1 MLQIIHN
8 SQHLTNNQQKDKY
21 MKKFLIYITI
31 LGLLVY
37 GLLTLFMK
45 SVKAS
50 EYNTAVIGHVIT
62 QKVSGQQID
71 ASKLME
77 QELARV
83 AHLFALDSINIL
95 QKYLP
100 AILDKVAA
108 DLRLEA
114 DKSYKCNLLKD
125 TKIQDDCK

>member
-1 MLQIIHN
+1 
-8 SQHLTNNQQKDKY
+8 
-21 MKKFLIYITI
+21 MKKFLIFITI
-31 LGLLVY
+31 LAISLY
-37 GLLTLFMK
+37 GFLTCTMNSL
-45 SVKAS
+45 KAS

-62 QKVSGQQID
+62 QKVSGQPID

>member
-1 MLQIIHN
+1 
-8 SQHLTNNQQKDKY
+8 

-31 LGLLVY
+31 LAISLY
-37 GLLTLFMK
+37 GFLTCTMNSL
-45 SVKAS
+45 KAS

-62 QKVSGQQID
+62 QKVTGQPID
-71 ASKLME
+71 TSKLME
-77 QELARV
+77 QELARA
-83 AHLFALDSINIL
+83 AHLFAIENINIL

-100 AILDKVAA
+100 AILDKLAT

-114 DKSYKCNLLKD
+114 DKNYKCSLLKD

>member
-1 MLQIIHN
+1 
-8 SQHLTNNQQKDKY
+8 

-62 QKVSGQQID
+62 QKVSGQPVD

-77 QELARV
+77 QEIARA
-83 AHLFALDSINIL
+83 AHLFAIDSISIL

-100 AILDKVAA
+100 AILDKMSAE
-108 DLRLEA
+108 LRLEA
-114 DKSYKCNLLKD
+114 DKQYKCSLLKD

>member
-1 MLQIIHN
+1 
-8 SQHLTNNQQKDKY
+8 
-21 MKKFLIYITI
+21 MKKFLIFITI
-31 LGLLVY
+31 LVISLY
-37 GLLTLFMK
+37 GFLTCTMNSL
-45 SVKAS
+45 KAS

-62 QKVSGQQID
+62 QKVSGQPVD

-100 AILDKVAA
+100 AILDKAA
-108 DLRLEA
+108 AELRLEA

>member
-1 MLQIIHN
+1 
-8 SQHLTNNQQKDKY
+8 

-50 EYNTAVIGHVIT
+50 EYNTAVIAHVIT
-62 QKVSGQQID
+62 QKVSGQPID

-100 AILDKVAA
+100 AILDKAA
-108 DLRLEA
+108 AELRLEA
-114 DKSYKCNLLKD
+114 DKSYKCSLLKD

>member
-1 MLQIIHN
+1 
-8 SQHLTNNQQKDKY
+8 
-21 MKKFLIYITI
+21 MKKFLIYII
-31 LGLLVY
+31 VFIVSLY
-37 GLLTLFMK
+37 GFLTCTMNSL
-45 SVKAS
+45 KAS

-62 QKVSGQQID
+62 QKVSGQPID

-83 AHLFALDSINIL
+83 AHLFALDSISIL

>member
-1 MLQIIHN
+1 
-8 SQHLTNNQQKDKY
+8 

-62 QKVSGQQID
+62 QKVTGQPID
-71 ASKLME
+71 TSKLME
-77 QELARV
+77 QELARA
-83 AHLFALDSINIL
+83 AHLFAIENINIL

-100 AILDKVAA
+100 AILDKLAA

-114 DKSYKCNLLKD
+114 DKNYKCSLLKD

>member
-1 MLQIIHN
+1 
-8 SQHLTNNQQKDKY
+8 
-21 MKKFLIYITI
+21 MKKFLIYINI
-31 LGLLVY
+31 LSFLVY

-62 QKVSGQQID
+62 QKVSGQSID
-71 ASKLME
+71 AAKLME

-83 AHLFALDSINIL
+83 AHLFAIDSVNIL

-114 DKSYKCNLLKD
+114 DKQYKCSLLKD
-125 TKIQDDCK
+125 TKIKDDCK

>member
-1 MLQIIHN
+1 
-8 SQHLTNNQQKDKY
+8 
-21 MKKFLIYITI
+21 MKKYLIYFTV
-31 LGLLVY
+31 LALSVY
-37 GLLTLFMK
+37 CFLTCTMTSL
-45 SVKAS
+45 SKAD

-62 QKVSGQQID
+62 QKVTGQPVD

-77 QELARV
+77 QEMARA

-100 AILDKVAA
+100 AVLDKMSA

-114 DKSYKCNLLKD
+114 DRQYKCSLLKD
-125 TKIQDDCK
+125 TKIQDDCLRKN

>member
-1 MLQIIHN
+1 
-8 SQHLTNNQQKDKY
+8 

-50 EYNTAVIGHVIT
+50 EYSTAVIGHVIT
-62 QKVSGQQID
+62 QKVSGQPID
-71 ASKLME
+71 TSKLME
-77 QELARV
+77 QELARA
-83 AHLFALDSINIL
+83 AHLFAIDSISIL

-100 AILDKVAA
+100 AILDKMAA

-114 DKSYKCNLLKD
+114 DKNYKCSLLKD

>member
-1 MLQIIHN
+1 
-8 SQHLTNNQQKDKY
+8 
-21 MKKFLIYITI
+21 MKKFLIFITI
-31 LGLLVY
+31 LAISLY
-37 GLLTLFMK
+37 GFLTCTMNSL
-45 SVKAS
+45 KAS

-62 QKVSGQQID
+62 QKVSSQPID

-100 AILDKVAA
+100 AILDKAA
-108 DLRLEA
+108 AELRLEA
-114 DKSYKCNLLKD
+114 DKSYKCSLLKD

>member
-1 MLQIIHN
+1 
-8 SQHLTNNQQKDKY
+8 
-21 MKKFLIYITI
+21 MKKFLIFISI
-31 LGLLVY
+31 LAISLY
-37 GLLTLFMK
+37 GFLTCTMNSL
-45 SVKAS
+45 KAS

-62 QKVSGQQID
+62 QKVSGQPVD

-100 AILDKVAA
+100 AILDKAA
-108 DLRLEA
+108 AELRLEA
-114 DKSYKCNLLKD
+114 DKSYKCSLLKD